1 MKASIICLVL
11 FLMFFSPLVTETRA
25 TSAIDT
31 FLENVP
37 LKSEQVFNAARD
49 KINPHKK
56 PKQQRKTILNHKF
69 KVGRGHH
76 CPTF

>member
-1 MKASIICLVL
+1 
-11 FLMFFSPLVTETRA
+11 MFFSPLVTETRA
-25 TSAIDT
+25 TCATDT

-37 LKSEQVFNAARD
+37 LKSEQVINSARD